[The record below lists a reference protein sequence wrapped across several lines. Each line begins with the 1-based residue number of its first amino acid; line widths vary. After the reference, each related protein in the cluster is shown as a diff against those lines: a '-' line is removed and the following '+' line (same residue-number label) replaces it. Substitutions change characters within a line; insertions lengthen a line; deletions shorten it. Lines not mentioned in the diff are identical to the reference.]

1 MALRCFSLLG
11 QEEEQLLIL
20 AGLEGLQ
27 RNDSV
32 NPDFSFS
39 WIACVSVTCGSLR
52 KRPVTVETETG
63 NNPPDL
69 LLYYKM

>member
-1 MALRCFSLLG
+1 MG
-11 QEEEQLLIL
+11 QKDEQLQIL

-27 RNDSV
+27 RDDSV
-32 NPDFSFS
+32 NPDSSFS
-39 WIACVSVTCGSLR
+39 WIARVSVTCGSLI
-52 KRPVTVETETG
+52 KRLVTVETETG